1 MSMRIT
7 RDDLDRFMHFGFL
20 PATRTIYLG
29 EARIDNDSW
38 DDNTPG
44 VDYRL
49 ADQIIKSIC
58 ILESINSDPITI
70 IINNPGGNEYHGLAI
85 YDAIRATPCFV
96 TVRIIGHAMSM
107 AAWFAQAADHR
118 IMFPN
123 ATMMIHY
130 GTMGIGSVH
139 THTFERWGK
148 EVGRLNK
155 LMEKHLLERII
166 EKNPKFTL
174 RRLREKLLFDSFL
187 TAPECVELGLADE
200 VLEFPEREAP
210 KKNGQKG

>member
-1 MSMRIT
+1 
-7 RDDLDRFMHFGFL
+7 MHFGFL

-29 EARIDNDSW
+29 EARLDTD
-38 DDNTPG
+38 TYEGGGPG

-58 ILESINSDPITI
+58 ILESINHEPITI
-70 IINNPGGNEYHGLAI
+70 IVNNPGGDEYHGLAI
-85 YDAIRATPCFV
+85 YDAIRATPCRV
-96 TVRIIGHAMSM
+96 TVRIIGQAMSM
-107 AAWFAQAADHR
+107 AAWFTQAADHR

-130 GTMGIGSVH
+130 GYMGLPPVH

-155 LMEKHLLERII
+155 LMEGHFMERIL
-166 EKNPKFTL
+166 EKIPKYTVKK
-174 RRLREKLLFDSFL
+174 LRERLLFDSFL
-187 TAPECVELGLADE
+187 TAHEAVDLGLADE
-200 VLEFPEREAP
+200 VFEFPERAARD
-210 KKNGQKG
+210 NTAS

>member
-1 MSMRIT
+1 MRIT

-29 EARIDNDSW
+29 EARLENESW
-38 DDNTPG
+38 DGGGPG

-49 ADQIIKSIC
+49 ADQIIKSIA
-58 ILESINSDPITI
+58 ILESLNQEPINI
-70 IINNPGGNEYHGLAI
+70 IVNNPGGDEYHGLAI
-85 YDAIRATPCFV
+85 YDAIRATPCDV

-107 AAWFAQAADHR
+107 AAWFSQAADKR
-118 IMFPN
+118 VMFPN

-130 GTMGIGSVH
+130 GYMGLPYVH

-148 EVGRLNK
+148 EVGRLNR
-155 LMEKHLLERII
+155 LMEQHFMERIA

-174 RRLREKLLFDSFL
+174 RKLRERLLFDSFL
-187 TAPECVELGLADE
+187 TAPEAVELGLADE
-200 VLEFPEREAP
+200 VFEFPERIKEPP
-210 KKNGQKG
+210 K